1 MPRRRLPFR
10 ADDRGNMAV
19 EFALVAPIMMTL
31 IIGVADFGIA
41 AREKA
46 TLQAA
51 ARAGLQ
57 AVLVDAD
64 DTDGA
69 EAIAETMAP
78 AATVAVDEDCACSD
92 GSAVACDGTCA
103 VGSVRRWV
111 TVTASR
117 DLTLLF
123 PWPGVDD
130 PLPIEGVAMARVE

>member
-1 MPRRRLPFR
+1 MRRPRLPSPV
-10 ADDRGNMAV
+10 DDRGNMAV
-19 EFALVAPIMMTL
+19 EFALVAPIMMAL

-78 AATVAVDEDCACSD
+78 QATVAVSESCKCAD
-92 GSAVACDGTCA
+92 GTTVACDGTCA

-111 TVTASR
+111 SVTASR

-123 PWPGVDD
+123 PWPGIDD
-130 PLPIEGVAMARVE
+130 PLPVEGVAMARVQ